1 MPGSFLPR
9 RVRRRRPQPPDN
21 GAIGVASEN
30 LARRGTGPDVPESP
44 RQSQGGG
51 ASSRAGGV
59 EGYGRKVAR
68 GGSQLKLVSLQA
80 QNFKKLKLGKPLQ
93 FSDGIILITGLNESG
108 KSTILDAILYALF
121 GRVIRPSKMPSN
133 DDIVGYGS
141 GEAQIRLDFNIGET
155 TYRVVREVHKTRPNR
170 ATLYEMGPSG
180 RNRSLANSVKDVTS
194 EIERLLG
201 GITYDEIVASSVVAQ
216 KDLERLIKQRLDDRR
231 KVINV
236 FLNLESFNKVQD
248 QLDTE
253 RTRIEGTSR
262 NPGQLT
268 VERQRLENLQEQLKE
283 YEETGVQLV
292 SLEGKVA
299 KFKADQ
305 REKEKQLA
313 DTDSLHKMLNE
324 YEESLTSIVTQQVEL
339 ERAESEIK
347 KYGDLAEAER
357 AISRAS
363 EVLEKVREAE
373 LQRAQLDERE
383 QKLQAQIVETNKRIA
398 DISESKRLIGPAPR
412 RIWTYLTATAAL
424 GAGAILSFILT
435 QLILTIVLGSLAA
448 ASLLLLARQIASLSE
463 QAQAS
468 RKQQEQLANAQL
480 IGSWTDELAAAKK
493 DQDIANG
500 KITQGSTEIRRVLNS
515 IESYSSYLQG
525 LDDPKEAVEQAT
537 SIYNQDKQ
545 SLSAVQERVSML
557 QKLLQEEPALKQR
570 LAQAQMDI
578 AQVQKKL
585 RETVLPPLPKGVVFS
600 EELLDEA
607 NQLRDSLRDS
617 VSRVKTQIEDSITR
631 MVELKQFIEENKGL
645 GEQVDEQKRKVRLLE
660 KDLAVVKYSVKGLEQ
675 TSESLRNRVKPQ
687 VERYM
692 GLILPVITSGRYKA
706 VQLEEDYTV
715 RVFDPEAGEFRPK
728 EVFSG
733 GTEDQLLLAMRLAF
747 ALALIPQAKGR
758 NPEFLFLDEPLGS
771 SDKVRRE
778 GILALMHKELSENF
792 KQIFLISHVG
802 DLEVEADT
810 VIEMDNGTVREIVSR
825 KPSPRQPVEIP
836 A

>member
-1 MPGSFLPR
+1 
-9 RVRRRRPQPPDN
+9 
-21 GAIGVASEN
+21 
-30 LARRGTGPDVPESP
+30 
-44 RQSQGGG
+44 
-51 ASSRAGGV
+51 
-59 EGYGRKVAR
+59 
-68 GGSQLKLVSLQA
+68 
-80 QNFKKLKLGKPLQ
+80 
-93 FSDGIILITGLNESG
+93 
-108 KSTILDAILYALF
+108 
-121 GRVIRPSKMPSN
+121 
-133 DDIVGYGS
+133 
-141 GEAQIRLDFNIGET
+141 
-155 TYRVVREVHKTRPNR
+155 
-170 ATLYEMGPSG
+170 
-180 RNRSLANSVKDVTS
+180 
-194 EIERLLG
+194 
-201 GITYDEIVASSVVAQ
+201 
-216 KDLERLIKQRLDDRR
+216 
-231 KVINV
+231 
-236 FLNLESFNKVQD
+236 
-248 QLDTE
+248 
-253 RTRIEGTSR
+253 
-262 NPGQLT
+262 
-268 VERQRLENLQEQLKE
+268 
-283 YEETGVQLV
+283 
-292 SLEGKVA
+292 
-299 KFKADQ
+299 
-305 REKEKQLA
+305 
-313 DTDSLHKMLNE
+313 
-324 YEESLTSIVTQQVEL
+324 
-339 ERAESEIK
+339 
-347 KYGDLAEAER
+347 
-357 AISRAS
+357 
-363 EVLEKVREAE
+363 
-373 LQRAQLDERE
+373 
-383 QKLQAQIVETNKRIA
+383 
-398 DISESKRLIGPAPR
+398 
-412 RIWTYLTATAAL
+412 
-424 GAGAILSFILT
+424 
-435 QLILTIVLGSLAA
+435 
-448 ASLLLLARQIASLSE
+448 
-463 QAQAS
+463 
-468 RKQQEQLANAQL
+468 
-480 IGSWTDELAAAKK
+480 
-493 DQDIANG
+493 
-500 KITQGSTEIRRVLNS
+500 
-515 IESYSSYLQG
+515 
-525 LDDPKEAVEQAT
+525 
-537 SIYNQDKQ
+537 
-545 SLSAVQERVSML
+545 ML

>member
-1 MPGSFLPR
+1 M
-9 RVRRRRPQPPDN
+9 
-21 GAIGVASEN
+21 
-30 LARRGTGPDVPESP
+30 
-44 RQSQGGG
+44 
-51 ASSRAGGV
+51 
-59 EGYGRKVAR
+59 EGYGRTVAG

-133 DDIVGYGS
+133 DDIVSYGT
-141 GEAQIRLDFNIGET
+141 GEAQIRLDFSIGESM
-155 TYRVVREVHKTRPNR
+155 YRVVREVHKTRPNR
-170 ATLYEMGPSG
+170 ATLYEMGPGG

-268 VERQRLENLQEQLKE
+268 VELHRLENLQEQLKE

-292 SLEGKVA
+292 SLEAKVGKL
-299 KFKADQ
+299 KADQ
-305 REKEKQLA
+305 QDKEKQLA
-313 DTDSLHKMLNE
+313 DTDSLYKTLNE
-324 YEESLTSIVTQQVEL
+324 YEESLKQRESLQREIEDKTLLVNNLQQQLSSIGTQQLEL
-339 ERAESEIK
+339 EKAESEVK
-347 KYGDLAEAER
+347 KYRDLAEAER

-363 EVLEKVREAE
+363 DVLEKVRGAD
-373 LQRAQLDERE
+373 LQRAQLEERE
-383 QKLQAQIVETNKRIA
+383 QKLQAQIVETNRKIA
-398 DISESKRLIGPAPR
+398 DINESKRLAGPAPR

-424 GAGAILSFILT
+424 GAGAILSFILG
-435 QLILTIVLGSLAA
+435 QPILTIVLGSLAVV
-448 ASLLLLARQIASLSE
+448 SLLLLARQIASLSD

-480 IGSWTDELAAAKK
+480 IGSWNDELEAVKT
-493 DQDIANG
+493 DQDIARG
-500 KITQGSTEIRRVLNS
+500 TIRQGCAEIVRVLNS
-515 IESYSSYLQG
+515 VESYSSYLQG

-557 QKLLQEEPALKQR
+557 QKLLQEEPALEQR

-617 VSRVKTQIEDSITR
+617 VSRVKTQIEDSIARTI
-631 MVELKQFIEENKGL
+631 ELKQFLEENEGL

-810 VIEMDNGTVREIVSR
+810 IIEMDNGTVREVVSR
-825 KPSPRQPVEIP
+825 KPSLPQPVEVP

>member
-1 MPGSFLPR
+1 
-9 RVRRRRPQPPDN
+9 
-21 GAIGVASEN
+21 
-30 LARRGTGPDVPESP
+30 
-44 RQSQGGG
+44 
-51 ASSRAGGV
+51 
-59 EGYGRKVAR
+59 
-68 GGSQLKLVSLQA
+68 
-80 QNFKKLKLGKPLQ
+80 
-93 FSDGIILITGLNESG
+93 
-108 KSTILDAILYALF
+108 
-121 GRVIRPSKMPSN
+121 
-133 DDIVGYGS
+133 
-141 GEAQIRLDFNIGET
+141 
-155 TYRVVREVHKTRPNR
+155 
-170 ATLYEMGPSG
+170 
-180 RNRSLANSVKDVTS
+180 
-194 EIERLLG
+194 
-201 GITYDEIVASSVVAQ
+201 
-216 KDLERLIKQRLDDRR
+216 
-231 KVINV
+231 
-236 FLNLESFNKVQD
+236 
-248 QLDTE
+248 
-253 RTRIEGTSR
+253 
-262 NPGQLT
+262 
-268 VERQRLENLQEQLKE
+268 
-283 YEETGVQLV
+283 
-292 SLEGKVA
+292 
-299 KFKADQ
+299 
-305 REKEKQLA
+305 
-313 DTDSLHKMLNE
+313 
-324 YEESLTSIVTQQVEL
+324 
-339 ERAESEIK
+339 
-347 KYGDLAEAER
+347 
-357 AISRAS
+357 
-363 EVLEKVREAE
+363 
-373 LQRAQLDERE
+373 
-383 QKLQAQIVETNKRIA
+383 
-398 DISESKRLIGPAPR
+398 
-412 RIWTYLTATAAL
+412 
-424 GAGAILSFILT
+424 
-435 QLILTIVLGSLAA
+435 
-448 ASLLLLARQIASLSE
+448 
-463 QAQAS
+463 
-468 RKQQEQLANAQL
+468 
-480 IGSWTDELAAAKK
+480 
-493 DQDIANG
+493 
-500 KITQGSTEIRRVLNS
+500 
-515 IESYSSYLQG
+515 
-525 LDDPKEAVEQAT
+525 
-537 SIYNQDKQ
+537 
-545 SLSAVQERVSML
+545 ML

-825 KPSPRQPVEIP
+825 KPSPLQPVEIP